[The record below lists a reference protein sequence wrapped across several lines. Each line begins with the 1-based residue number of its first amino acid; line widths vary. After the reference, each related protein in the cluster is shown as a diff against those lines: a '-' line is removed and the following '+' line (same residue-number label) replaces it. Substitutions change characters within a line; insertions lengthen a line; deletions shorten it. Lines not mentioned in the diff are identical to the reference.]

1 MCSGGPLNVRWIGT
15 LHRYSRTRI
24 LRLAVESSNTSPSI
38 DVTVDSDTTDRNG
51 RERCDAVGDDLSES
65 GDHH

>member
-1 MCSGGPLNVRWIGT
+1 MRWIGT

-51 RERCDAVGDDLSES
+51 RKRCDAVGDDLSES